1 MCRVVLNHLK
11 LTKVRWIGWE
21 EVQAGVLAKHYSAR
35 PFVSAR
41 DNRAFIYIVESIWSL
56 LKDCFH
62 SSRNKICST
71 LNKYIYIYK
80 NIYSTELIV

>member
-41 DNRAFIYIVESIWSL
+41 DNRAYIYIVESI
-56 LKDCFH
+56 
-62 SSRNKICST
+62 
-71 LNKYIYIYK
+71 IYILQEIKYVQ
-80 NIYSTELIV
+80 L